1 MGTGERKRGACPVGE
16 TECERLDE
24 LQQAH
29 EQITE
34 LSRQVHVDSLTGL
47 FNYRHFLVI
56 TEQELERTR
65 RTGRP
70 TALIMVDLDHF
81 KQVNDE
87 WGHEAGNEALKQC
100 AALMRQVL
108 RKVDIP
114 CRYGGEEF
122 ALLLPA
128 TELAHAVAVANRLRQ
143 AIAAAPVAFSGIS
156 FPLTASMGVEVCGK
170 GDDMTPG
177 ELVERADELLYQA
190 KLGGRNRVCH
200 REYDLLKP
208 RGQVSRDEK
217 DELMKS

>member
-1 MGTGERKRGACPVGE
+1 MGTGERKRGECPVGE
-16 TECERLDE
+16 AECPRLDE
-24 LQQAH
+24 LERAQ
-29 EQITE
+29 EQIAT

-47 FNYRHFLVI
+47 FNYRHLLVVA
-56 TEQELERTR
+56 EQELERTR

-81 KQVNDE
+81 KRVNDE
-87 WGHEAGNEALKQC
+87 WGHEAGNEALKHC
-100 AALMRQVL
+100 AVLMRQVL

-128 TELAHAVAVANRLRQ
+128 TELPHAVAVADRLRR
-143 AIAAAPVAFSGIS
+143 AIEGAPVEYAGIS
-156 FPLTASMGVEVCGK
+156 FQLTASMGVEVCGK
-170 GDDMTPG
+170 GD
-177 ELVERADELLYQA
+177 ELTSGQLLERADELLYQA

-200 REYDLLKP
+200 REYELLKP

-217 DELMKS
+217 DELMQS